1 MRRGSLYLVAG
12 VALLAV
18 AGVGLHAW
26 SRDDPDP
33 PPPAEIACHA
43 GAYRDANGRL
53 VTLTPS
59 DDGLRYRLESGESG
73 RLTRQ
78 ADDSWSGTRG
88 WTDDGPAAAAA
99 RIGGCED
106 PTIEF
111 GLAGET
117 PIAATRE
124 VFRIRETKFASRG
137 VRLAGRL
144 VLPPGETPLPLAVI
158 LHGSEDY
165 SGRLYYP
172 EQYRLPAQ
180 GIAVFVYDKR
190 GTGDSQGEYTQDFY
204 LLASDAAAALD
215 EARRMAGPRVDR
227 VGFVGGSQAGW
238 IAPLAASQAP
248 VDFVLVG
255 YGMAE
260 GPLAEDAG
268 EVRQSLIDRGYG
280 ADVLEQAKE
289 LTDATGRVMASDYR
303 EGFDVLAAAK
313 TKYREAPWYGE
324 IQGEFTQDFVKHPN
338 WALRIVGPFY
348 DQGTS
353 WEYDPMPTLRQLA
366 VPQLWV
372 LAGEDREAPHEET
385 LRRLTALQR
394 EGRPIVTAV
403 FPDTDHGI
411 IEFET
416 RDGERRYTRYAEGY
430 YPMMVEWIRTG
441 SVTGPYGRAQ
451 IAQPEVTAPRTAALS
466 SASVYR

>member
-1 MRRGSLYLVAG
+1 MRRGPLYLAAA
-12 VALLAV
+12 VALVAV
-18 AGVGLHAW
+18 LGIAIHAW

-33 PPPAEIACHA
+33 PPPPDVVCHA
-43 GAYRDANGRL
+43 GAYRDGNGRL
-53 VTLTPS
+53 LTLTPS

-78 ADDSWSGTRG
+78 PDGRWSATRG
-88 WTDDGPAAAAA
+88 WSDDGPPAAVA
-99 RIGGCED
+99 RIGGCDEA
-106 PTIEF
+106 TIEF
-111 GLAGET
+111 GLTGET
-117 PIAATRE
+117 LVPATRE
-124 VFRIRETKFASRG
+124 AFRIRETKFESRG
-137 VRLAGRL
+137 VKLAGRL
-144 VLPPGETPLPLAVI
+144 VMPPGDAPVPLAIV

-190 GTGDSQGEYTQDFY
+190 GTGDSGGEYTQDFY

-215 EARRMAGPRVDR
+215 EARRLAGARAVR

-238 IAPLAASQAP
+238 IAPLAATQAP

-280 ADVLEQAKE
+280 ADVLAQAKE
-289 LTDATGRVMASDYR
+289 ITDATGRVIASDYR
-303 EGFDVLAAAK
+303 DGFDALKAAK
-313 TKYREAPWYGE
+313 AKYRDAPWYGE
-324 IQGEFTQDFVKHPN
+324 IQGEFTEDFLKYPN
-338 WALRIVGPFY
+338 WVIRLVGPLH

-353 WEYDPMPTLRQLA
+353 WGYDPMPTLRQVSA
-366 VPQLWV
+366 PQLWI

-385 LRRLTALQR
+385 LRRLTLLQR

-403 FPDTDHGI
+403 FPATDHGI
-411 IEFET
+411 LEFEE
-416 RDGERRYTRYAEGY
+416 RDGERVYTRYAEGY
-430 YPMMVEWIRTG
+430 YPMMVEWIRSGT
-441 SVTGPYGRAQ
+441 VTGPYGRAA
-451 IAQPEVTAPRTAALS
+451 IAQPALRPIRTADPS
-466 SASVYR
+466 TWSAVR